1 MPLRAFWVRSI
12 AVQSA
17 TGSLHLEVLLV
28 ELTVHECTEWTVT
41 KQIERA
47 YKVRVLRKSQ
57 NGVSAIPPEPYARRF
72 QRKMKQLFITM
83 PMHRLDA
90 FENDDA
96 RGKIPAHFV

>member
-1 MPLRAFWVRSI
+1 M
-12 AVQSA
+12 Q
-17 TGSLHLEVLLV
+17 
-28 ELTVHECTEWTVT
+28 EWTVT

-72 QRKMKQLFITM
+72 QLRSCGGDTIVT
-83 PMHRLDA
+83 PDA

-96 RGKIPAHFV
+96 RGEIPAHIV